1 MSHQAA
7 RESWNPRRPGGIA
20 AIAAKT
26 WAVLRITVLSRLA
39 YLGEILVRTIFLVL
53 VLFTFT
59 QLWRATD
66 RGQDVAGITGFT
78 IAQLIWYLAFTEAI
92 MLSAGRY
99 EQEVDRE
106 VRSGDIAY
114 RLARPLPY
122 PLYHLGATLG
132 ERLLRFVLNLMVGI
146 GVALVIVGPIPLAP
160 LSVVAALSAALLG
173 FVVDW
178 ILSFA
183 ISLLAFWIESTD
195 GLHLLYSR
203 ALMLLG
209 GMLIPLDAYP
219 AWLGALAGALP
230 FQYLVY
236 QPARLFVRTDIE
248 GWLHVVGV
256 QALLGL
262 AGLIPL
268 LIIYRYGLRR
278 VAAQGG

>member
-1 MSHQAA
+1 MSQ
-7 RESWNPRRPGGIA
+7 SNDSLVLRRPGGITA
-20 AIAAKT
+20 MIAKT
-26 WAVLRITVLSRLA
+26 WAVLRITIASRFA
-39 YLGEILVRTIFLVL
+39 YLGELLLRTIFLVL
-53 VLFTFT
+53 ILFIFT
-59 QLWRATD
+59 QLWRVTD
-66 RGQDVAGITGFT
+66 RTQDVAGITGFT

-122 PLYHLGATLG
+122 PLYHLGAMLG
-132 ERLLRFVLNLMVGI
+132 ERMLRFGLNLLVGI
-146 GVALVIVGPIPLAP
+146 GVALIVVGPIPLAP
-160 LSVVAALSAALLG
+160 LSIAAALSAALLA

-178 ILSFA
+178 VIAFA
-183 ISLLAFWIESTD
+183 ISLLSFWIENTD

-219 AWLGALAGALP
+219 AWLGAIARALP

-236 QPARLFVRTDIE
+236 QPARLFVQADVS
-248 GWLHVVGV
+248 GWLHVMGMLT
-256 QALLGL
+256 LLGV
-262 AGLIPL
+262 AGLIPM
-268 LIIYRYGLRR
+268 LITYHYGLRR